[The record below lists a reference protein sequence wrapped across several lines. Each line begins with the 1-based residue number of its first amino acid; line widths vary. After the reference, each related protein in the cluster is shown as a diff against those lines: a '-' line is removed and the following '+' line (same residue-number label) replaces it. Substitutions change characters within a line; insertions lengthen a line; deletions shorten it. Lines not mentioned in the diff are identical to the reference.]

1 MGVHVEINPSVYPV
15 GETNLSIKCGR
26 RHYALEGENM
36 NLKLQIRSNS
46 NDNWTSVSKLNGAGV
61 FSKNKSA
68 SFEGLTIFSLNL
80 RFIFGI
86 PIITLEGSVEPKQC
100 TVDPQES
107 PSVRCV
113 LSNGSQIIHS
123 FERRIFSIKGGCSF
137 GLSYF
142 MYFAE
147 YK

>member
-1 MGVHVEINPSVYPV
+1 MRIEINPSVYPV

-26 RHYALEGENM
+26 TDMTFTIEYV
-36 NLKLQIRSNS
+36 NLKLQIRSNT
-46 NDNWTSVSKLNGAGV
+46 NDNWTSVSELNEAGV
-61 FSKNKSA
+61 FSENKSA
-68 SFEGLTIFSLNL
+68 SFEGFTIFSSNL
-80 RFIFGI
+80 RFIFSI
-86 PIITLEGSVEPKQC
+86 PVITLEASVEPTRC
-100 TVDPQES
+100 TADPQES

-113 LSNGSQIIHS
+113 LSNGSGIIHS
-123 FERRIFSIKGGCSF
+123 FEKRIFSIKGGCSF